1 MNIRDILGLAPI
13 LPLVRLDEPSQAVPL
28 AQALSRAGLRA
39 VEINFHSRAAM
50 AAVEAIRKSVPE
62 AIVGVGALGRAA
74 DFAAAGRAGA
84 QFGVT
89 PGWTPE
95 LAAAARSA
103 RFPVLPSAITPS
115 EVIAARHAGVEAVRV
130 FPARLAGGPAL
141 LAELAAQLP
150 DMLYCPAGGIEPADV
165 PAYRALGSVIS
176 IGAAWVAPDSLVT
189 AGDWTRIEALAREA
203 ALMGR
208 PATTGGSARP

>member
-103 RFPVLPSAITPS
+103 RFPVLPSAMTPS

>member
-1 MNIRDILGLAPI
+1 VNIRDILELAPI
-13 LPLVRLDEPSQAVPL
+13 LPMARIEEPAQAVPL
-28 AQALSRAGLRA
+28 AQALNRAGLRA
-39 VEINFHSRAAM
+39 MEINFHSAAAM
-50 AAVEAIRKSVPE
+50 VAVEAIRKSVPGI
-62 AIVGVGALGRAA
+62 IVGVGALGRAA

-103 RFPVLPSAITPS
+103 RFPVLPSAMTPS

-130 FPARLAGGPAL
+130 FPAKFAGGPAF

-150 DMLYCPAGGIEPADV
+150 DMLHCPAGGIERADV
-165 PAYRALGSVIS
+165 PAYRALANVIS
-176 IGAAWVAPDSLVT
+176 IGVSWVAPDSLIAAADW
-189 AGDWTRIEALAREA
+189 AGIEALAREA
-203 ALMGR
+203 ALMERRRR
-208 PATTGGSARP
+208 PP